1 MILDTPK
8 ELESV
13 DKTEK
18 NEEETNLKE
27 KTLYY

>member
-1 MILDTPK
+1 MVLDIPK